1 MKDLLENLA
10 RYPRYLISITLGI
23 LYSVAM
29 RFKPLTQKP
38 VTLVALIGLSLS
50 GVMFLIFTLQAMLG
64 LTPVDW

>member
-23 LYSVAM
+23 LYSVAL
-29 RFKPLTQKP
+29 RFKPLTKKP

>member
-23 LYSVAM
+23 FYSVAM
-29 RFKPLTQKP
+29 RFKPLAQKP